1 MDHWFL
7 VFCPLAL
14 IPKGEFDEG
23 FNWGRRVRVKVG
35 EQFSLGKVK
44 SQLREGE
51 SMVDNMMLR
60 LAALLPE
67 NMRGV
72 YNR

>member
-35 EQFSLGKVK
+35 KPFSLGETRG
-44 SQLREGE
+44 QFREGE
-51 SMVDNMMLR
+51 SVVDNMMLR
-60 LAALLPE
+60 LVALLPE

-72 YNR
+72 YSR